1 MTTQTNRTD
10 AEGVQATGEH
20 AKQATADVASTA
32 ADEARNVAHET
43 RAQARQLW
51 DQARSDLTDQAGTQQ
66 QRAAEG
72 LRTLADQ
79 LGAMARNAE
88 DGGPARDLVDDVARR
103 AGTAAGWL
111 EDRDPGALLDETRR
125 FAQRRPGTFLA
136 VAAGLGV
143 LAGRMSRGMAA
154 GEPSGSPSTSGGGSA
169 TTDGVS
175 ATGSSST
182 SGTSSVGSGSSTSR
196 TDGLEAGSGLGALGD
211 DAGVPNA
218 TSPREATTGTTPTTP
233 GASPQT
239 AAVGGATLP
248 DDELPGV
255 HRQTQPIEPDG
266 SPTPIG
272 EDGLLEGPG
281 DLGRSGR

>member
-20 AKQATADVASTA
+20 TKQATADVASTA

-43 RAQARQLW
+43 SAQARQLW

-72 LRTLADQ
+72 LRALADQ

-88 DGGPARDLVDDVARR
+88 EAGPARDLVDDVARR

-154 GEPSGSPSTSGGGSA
+154 GEPSDSSGTSSSGSA
-169 TTDGVS
+169 VTGGTTTEPSVG
-175 ATGSSST
+175 TGSST
-182 SGTSSVGSGSSTSR
+182 SGT
-196 TDGLEAGSGLGALGD
+196 DGLDAGSGLGSLGD
-211 DAGVPNA
+211 EAGVPNA

-239 AAVGGATLP
+239 AAAGGATLP

-255 HRQTQPIEPDG
+255 HRQTQPIDPDG

>member
-20 AKQATADVASTA
+20 AKQATADVAGTA

-43 RAQARQLW
+43 KDQARQLW

-72 LRTLADQ
+72 LRALADQ
-79 LGAMARNAE
+79 LGAMARDAE

-143 LAGRMSRGMAA
+143 LAGRMSRGTAA
-154 GEPSGSPSTSGGGSA
+154 GEPSGSSNTSGGGSA
-169 TTDGVS
+169 TTDGAGGSS
-175 ATGSSST
+175 ATGS
-182 SGTSSVGSGSSTSR
+182 GSGAR
-196 TDGLEAGSGLGALGD
+196 AGSSDGTGD
-211 DAGVPNA
+211 A
-218 TSPREATTGTTPTTP
+218 
-233 GASPQT
+233 
-239 AAVGGATLP
+239 GGATLP
-248 DDELPGV
+248 DDELRGV
-255 HRQTQPIEPDG
+255 HRQTQPIDPDG
-266 SPTPIG
+266 RPTPIG
-272 EDGLLEGPG
+272 DDGLLEGPG